1 MYFQY
6 LVLSFDADPTV
17 RHTVWGL
24 TIGMFFQWLS
34 VYGTNQSQVQRYLS
48 VPTLKIAKR

>member
-1 MYFQY
+1 MSF
-6 LVLSFDADPTV
+6 SFDADPTV

-34 VYGTNQSQVQRYLS
+34 IYGTNQSQVQRYLS
-48 VPTLKIAKR
+48 VPSLKIAKK